1 MSSDSDSDDVPLSQ
15 KASALMA
22 TAAAPPAAGLP
33 PQAAPSSA
41 EPPPAA
47 AAIKQTATKQ
57 NASAAANPVNLP
69 AEPKQA
75 KASAVKRKR
84 GAGDKAPKAAAEPK
98 KSSGVSSRAQRTGAG
113 GWSLNEAAGDL
124 DAEYETLGVLGRG
137 NFSEINLLRHRETK
151 ELRALKFCCKL
162 DGPSYTHLRA
172 EAMLAA
178 RVSGHPFVLSPLAV
192 SDSPGRAGNYSVLLP
207 LCPGG
212 DLLQLLRRQPHHALS
227 EPDARAYAGMI
238 AHGLLAL
245 HAAGLA
251 YRDLKPENLLIREN
265 GYLRIADFGFTA
277 PLAECRKQR
286 IGTPMYQAPELM
298 RKQPH
303 GVAVDWWALGCLLLE
318 MVTGHSPFLR
328 DDEAETEAAVL
339 AREATSPLPL
349 PPATA
354 NDEHAAPSRTP
365 GESAA
370 GAAASADGGE
380 GAAAPSPASAEA
392 SSPPPPP
399 PSAALASLC
408 LQLLHPA
415 PSERLGGVGLKASA
429 WFEGFDW
436 DACLAMEPPAPWS
449 PAPLDATNADATLIE
464 LTSRCQQGFD

>member
-1 MSSDSDSDDVPLSQ
+1 M
-15 KASALMA
+15 
-22 TAAAPPAAGLP
+22 
-33 PQAAPSSA
+33 
-41 EPPPAA
+41 
-47 AAIKQTATKQ
+47 
-57 NASAAANPVNLP
+57 
-69 AEPKQA
+69 
-75 KASAVKRKR
+75 
-84 GAGDKAPKAAAEPK
+84 
-98 KSSGVSSRAQRTGAG
+98 
-113 GWSLNEAAGDL
+113 
-124 DAEYETLGVLGRG
+124 LGRG

-212 DLLQLLRRQPHHALS
+212 DLLQLLRHQPHHALS
-227 EPDARAYAGMI
+227 EPDARTYAGMI

-328 DDEAETEAAVL
+328 DDEAETEAACW
-339 AREATSPLPL
+339 RGRRP
-349 PPATA
+349 
-354 NDEHAAPSRTP
+354 R
-365 GESAA
+365 
-370 GAAASADGGE
+370 
-380 GAAAPSPASAEA
+380 
-392 SSPPPPP
+392 
-399 PSAALASLC
+399 
-408 LQLLHPA
+408 
-415 PSERLGGVGLKASA
+415 R
-429 WFEGFDW
+429 
-436 DACLAMEPPAPWS
+436 
-449 PAPLDATNADATLIE
+449 
-464 LTSRCQQGFD
+464 SRCRQQRQTTSTQHPLGPQGRVRRVRRRARTAGKVRRRHRPRQRRPRRRRRRRRRPRSRPCACSSSTPHRASGWAGTG